1 MQIAKRLATSQITRR
16 YQGLHTGS
24 HLHIDGYLHIER
36 HLLFAACLMGRIGLE
51 LSLSQAYNMMLACRQ
66 GRHAVI

>member
-16 YQGLHTGS
+16 YQG
-24 HLHIDGYLHIER
+24 LHIDGYLHIER

-51 LSLSQAYNMMLACRQ
+51 LSLSQAYNMMLVCRQ